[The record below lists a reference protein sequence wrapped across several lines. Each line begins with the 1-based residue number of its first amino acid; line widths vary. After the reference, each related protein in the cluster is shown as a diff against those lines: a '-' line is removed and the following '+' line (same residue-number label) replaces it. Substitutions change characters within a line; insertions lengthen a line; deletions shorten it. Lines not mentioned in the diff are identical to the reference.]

1 MPDSLRNDPDILE
14 VPESRDFRAYHAFL
28 RSCRNFMD
36 GPLVR
41 QMGETYD
48 HAVGDGPAPKTIEDA
63 HPILDDLLEFQL
75 YSWCFRH
82 FQRFKYH
89 RPDFGI
95 FDTVNQNRDDVIA
108 KLDAAAEAAGDEL
121 RLNEALELPEYY
133 RFADF
138 HQHTGGVYSDPL
150 DGLSYEFGRRTTN
163 PAHMDPNLIYRLS
176 YSQFPDRPFETV
188 LDWGTGHGAGLIEW
202 QKLHPESKCYG
213 VDLSAPCLKL
223 AHKRAKEHGYQFYLS
238 QQDVEHL
245 DFEDDTFDCIFHLF
259 MFHEIPPVN
268 LKNALREVHRVL
280 KPGGIFIGPEFGQV
294 HDESQTDPMRG
305 AIQMSHAWNNN
316 ETYTVAWGAFDM
328 EKAARDVGFSK
339 VSIAPF
345 KPYQSTSEKGVS
357 TWNFYQLEK

>member
-14 VPESRDFRAYHAFL
+14 VPESRDFRSYHAFL

-36 GPLVR
+36 GPLVQ
-41 QMGETYD
+41 QMGAQYERAADGEKGPETVEEAY
-48 HAVGDGPAPKTIEDA
+48 
-63 HPILDDLLEFQL
+63 PILDDLLEFQL
-75 YSWCFRH
+75 YSWSFRN

-95 FDTVNQNRDDVIA
+95 FDTVNQNRDEVIA
-108 KLDAAAEAAGDEL
+108 ALDAAAADAGDEL

-133 RFADF
+133 RYVDF

-176 YSQFPDRPFETV
+176 YSQFPDRTYDKV

-202 QKLHPESKCYG
+202 QKLHPESECYG
-213 VDLSAPCLKL
+213 IDLSAPCLKL
-223 AHKRAKEHGYQFYLS
+223 AHKRAKEQGFRFFLS
-238 QQDVEHL
+238 QQDAEHL

-280 KPGGIFIGPEFGQV
+280 KPGGLFIGPEFGQM
-294 HDESQTDPMRG
+294 QADPMRQ
-305 AIQMSHAWNNN
+305 ALQMSHAWTNN
-316 ETYTVAWGAFDM
+316 ETYTVAWSEFDM
-328 EKAARDVGFSK
+328 AQAARDMGFSK
-339 VSIAPF
+339 VSIEPF
-345 KPYQSTSEKGVS
+345 KPYQPKEGHAGERVS
-357 TWNFYQLEK
+357 SWNFYQLEK

>member
-1 MPDSLRNDPDILE
+1 MPESLRNDPDVLE

-28 RSCRNFMD
+28 RSSRNFMD

-41 QMGETYD
+41 QMTKNYD
-48 HAVGDGPAPKTIEDA
+48 VATEGDIAPKTAEEA
-63 HPILDDLLEFQL
+63 FQVLDDLLEFQL

-95 FDTVNQNRDDVIA
+95 FDVVNKDRQHIIA
-108 KLDAAAEAAGDEL
+108 VLEEATKGAGESL
-121 RLNEALELPEYY
+121 RLNDDLELPEYY
-133 RFADF
+133 RFVDF
-138 HQHTGGVYSDPL
+138 HQHTGGVYSDPT
-150 DGLSYEFGRRTTN
+150 DGVVYEFGRRTTN

-176 YSQFPDRPFETV
+176 YSQFPDRAFDKV

-202 QKLHPESKCYG
+202 QKLHPESECYG

-223 AHKRAKEHGYQFYLS
+223 AYKRAQEHGFQFKLS

-268 LKNALREVHRVL
+268 LKNAFKEAYRVL
-280 KPGGIFIGPEFGQV
+280 KPGGVFVGPEFGKGA
-294 HDESQTDPMRG
+294 DSPMLE
-305 AIQMSHAWNNN
+305 AVQLSHAWNNN
-316 ETYTVAWGAFDM
+316 ETYTAAWIDFDM
-328 EKAARDVGFSK
+328 EKAARDVGYKK
-339 VSIAPF
+339 VTIEPF
-345 KPYQSTSEKGVS
+345 KPYTSTPSKQGSEVIS
-357 TWNFYQLEK
+357 WRLYQFEK